1 MTGKMFDPSKVL
13 ICRKTLRTENPNGDV
28 AAIAAT
34 ATTER
39 GDTHRDLFKEPRMV
53 APNVENNPNKSDLRI
68 KTAKWINDNPKI
80 AKLFLEM
87 ARQLQKQGKKFGAK
101 YLAEKVRWEYSFRYG
116 DEFKISNNNTAYIA
130 RWLIKQD
137 PSLESCM
144 KFREVSW

>member
-1 MTGKMFDPSKVL
+1 MVDEIGGAQV
-13 ICRKTLRTENPNGDV
+13 
-28 AAIAAT
+28 
-34 ATTER
+34 
-39 GDTHRDLFKEPRMV
+39 DLFGDPKAVE
-53 APNVENNPNKSDLRI
+53 PNVQNNPEKLDLRA
-68 KTAKWINDNPKI
+68 KTAKWISDNPKI

-87 ARQLQKQGKKFGAK
+87 ARQLQSQGKKFGAK